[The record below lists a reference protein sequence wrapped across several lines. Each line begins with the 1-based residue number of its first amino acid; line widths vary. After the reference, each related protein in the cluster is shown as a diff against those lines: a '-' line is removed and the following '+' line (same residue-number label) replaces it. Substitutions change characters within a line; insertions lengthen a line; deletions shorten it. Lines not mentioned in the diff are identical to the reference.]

1 MDFIWKH
8 SLYTLSRIY
17 ENNFNPLQL
26 ADKSTLNVILKNL
39 HMKKL
44 KKGKYYNK
52 KDQT

>member
-1 MDFIWKH
+1 MEFIWKH